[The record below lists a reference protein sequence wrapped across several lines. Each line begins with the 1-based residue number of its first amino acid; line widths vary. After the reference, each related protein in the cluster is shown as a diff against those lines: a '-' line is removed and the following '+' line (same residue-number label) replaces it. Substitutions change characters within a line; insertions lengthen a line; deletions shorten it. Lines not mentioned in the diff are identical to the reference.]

1 MNKANISYCAT
12 AESVT
17 LFWDKSGYAVG
28 TTHYQVLLN
37 GRLAGNSDRTHFTVT
52 GLIPCTDYLAEVQTG
67 GAILGSCTVRT
78 GSRLQRLN
86 VRDFGASGNGETM
99 DTTALQRAIDA
110 CGPDQEVYLPAGI
123 YRTGSLRLHSD
134 MALYLD
140 ENAVLQGTDVPEDY
154 LPRIHSRFEG
164 TEMECYSSLLN
175 LGDLDHTS
183 GPNCHNVLIYG
194 KGTIASG
201 GQVLALRII
210 ESERERLKD
219 YLAEN
224 ADLVATCENDNTI
237 PGRVRPRLVNLS
249 NCQNVRISGLT
260 LKNGA
265 SWNVHMIYCDN
276 IVTDHCTFVSEGV
289 WNGDGWDPDS
299 STNCTLFASK
309 FHTGDD
315 AVAIKSGK
323 NPEGNAVNRPSKHI
337 RIFDCVSSFGHGICM
352 GSEMSGGIE
361 DVGIWD
367 CDLGRSSSG
376 IEIKATKKRGGYVRD
391 IWVKDCSSPRVMIHS
406 VGYNDDGVPAPQ
418 PPVLKNFHFERLQL
432 TGCALDQEWFEVVP
446 IELVGFD
453 VLGHELRGVTFE
465 DCAITGGLPTVH
477 VECCKEVTFKGL
489 SSAFPKAE
497 GV

>member
-1 MNKANISYCAT
+1 MDKAVISHCAT

-17 LFWDKSGYAVG
+17 LFWDKPAYAAG
-28 TTHYQVLLN
+28 RTHYQVLLN
-37 GRLAGNSDRTHFTVT
+37 GRLAGNSDRTHFTVA
-52 GLIPCTDYLAEVQTG
+52 GLIPSTEYHAQIQTG
-67 GAILGSCTVRT
+67 GMVLGDCTVRT
-78 GSRLQRLN
+78 GPRLQRLN
-86 VRDFGASGNGETM
+86 VRNFGASGSGEAM
-99 DTTALQRAIDA
+99 DTAALQRAIDA
-110 CGPDQEVYLPAGI
+110 CGPDQEVYLPAGV
-123 YRTGSLRLHSD
+123 YRTGALRLHSE

-140 ENAVLQGTDVPEDY
+140 EGAVLQGTDVPEDY

-175 LGDLDHTS
+175 LGSLDHAG
-183 GPNCHNVLIYG
+183 GPNCHDVLIYG

-210 ESERERLKD
+210 ESERERLKE
-219 YLAEN
+219 YLAEH
-224 ADLVATCENDNTI
+224 AALVADCENDNTI
-237 PGRVRPRLVNLS
+237 PGRVRPRLINLS

-265 SWNVHMIYCDN
+265 SWNVHMIYCDH

-299 STNCTLFASK
+299 SADCTLFAGR

-323 NPEGNAVNRPSKHI
+323 NPEGNAINRPSRHI
-337 RIFDCVSSFGHGICM
+337 RVFDCVSHAGHGICM

-367 CDLGRSSSG
+367 CDLAGSSSG

-391 IWVKDCSSPRVMIHS
+391 IWVRDCTSPRVMIHS
-406 VGYNDDGVPAPQ
+406 VGYNDDGVPAPR
-418 PPVLKNFHFERLQL
+418 PPVLEQFRFERLHL
-432 TGCALDQEWFEVVP
+432 TGRALDGEWSEVVP

-453 VLGHELRGVTFE
+453 APGHELRGAVFK
-465 DCAITGGLPTVH
+465 DCTVTGGLPGVH
-477 VECCKEVTFKGL
+477 MEHCKGVTL
-489 SSAFPKAE
+489 E
-497 GV
+497 GMSFHAD